1 MKFFLYCRPIQL
13 LLEKRAKGS
22 DIYILTCETCNA
34 WNLNVF
40 KQCTFNFFAI
50 FFICFYKK
58 CNMLSL
64 ILDVKY
70 QFDSVNLFNEIR
82 VFLWLGTD
90 ITNDWA
96 N

>member
-1 MKFFLYCRPIQL
+1 
-13 LLEKRAKGS
+13 
-22 DIYILTCETCNA
+22 
-34 WNLNVF
+34 
-40 KQCTFNFFAI
+40 
-50 FFICFYKK
+50 
-58 CNMLSL
+58 MLSL